1 MLLYFS
7 WIFRAFSSRLLEVD
21 DSDSG
26 KSVSVSEM
34 GGELAFE
41 VWLELGE
48 GVFFEKSLRDKTD
61 QK

>member
-7 WIFRAFSSRLLEVD
+7 WILRAFSSRLLEVD

-41 VWLELGE
+41 VWLELRK
-48 GVFFEKSLRDKTD
+48 GVFLKIQNFGNDH
-61 QK
+61 